1 MNPPLVKHG
10 IIGKKSPRMRPV
22 STKLLKS
29 IVVADYCNIA
39 GPLSDRIVGMFGH
52 DSRYLFKCQQL
63 LRENELGMCS
73 AIVQYAS
80 GDMLSV
86 LCLIV
91 GNTTRKQKSS

>member
-1 MNPPLVKHG
+1 MNPSLVKHG
-10 IIGKKSPRMRPV
+10 ISGKKPPRMRPV

-39 GPLSDRIVGMFGH
+39 GPLADRVVGMFGH
-52 DSRYLFKCQQL
+52 DSRCLFKCQQL
-63 LRENELGMCS
+63 LREDELGMHS
-73 AIVQYAS
+73 AIVKNT
-80 GDMLSV
+80 GCDMLSV

>member
-10 IIGKKSPRMRPV
+10 ISGKKSPRMRPV

-39 GPLSDRIVGMFGH
+39 GPLSDCVVGMFGH
-52 DSRYLFKCQQL
+52 DSRCLSKCQQL
-63 LRENELGMCS
+63 LRDNELGIYS
-73 AIVQYAS
+73 AIVKNNCC
-80 GDMLSV
+80 DMLSV

>member
-10 IIGKKSPRMRPV
+10 IVGKKSPRMRPV

-39 GPLSDRIVGMFGH
+39 GPLSDRIVGMFVR
-52 DSRYLFKCQQL
+52 DSRCPFKCQQL
-63 LRENELGMCS
+63 LREDELGMCS

-80 GDMLSV
+80 GDTLSV

-91 GNTTRKQKSS
+91 GNTRKQKSS